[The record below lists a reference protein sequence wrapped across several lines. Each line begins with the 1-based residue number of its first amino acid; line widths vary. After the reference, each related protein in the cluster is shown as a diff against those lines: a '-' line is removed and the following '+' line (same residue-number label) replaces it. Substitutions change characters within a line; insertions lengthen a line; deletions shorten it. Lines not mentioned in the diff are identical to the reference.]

1 MYIYNTTFFIHES
14 RLPEVLHWLKTR
26 FIPET
31 QRDNLLLQPRMLRAI
46 TSTDSDEMSYAV
58 QFEADSLADIN
69 QWRATIEPPLMQ
81 EMSFTFL
88 TAVSTFSTIM
98 EIENINEPYGE
109 ADSMNEE
116 NKEMVNE

>member
-1 MYIYNTTFFIHES
+1 MVNNYIYNTTFFIHES

-26 FIPET
+26 FIQEA
-31 QRDNLLLQPRMLRAI
+31 QRDNLLRQPRMLRAI

-81 EMSFTFL
+81 EMNFTFL

-98 EIENINEPYGE
+98 EIENIN
-109 ADSMNEE
+109 DQMN
-116 NKEMVNE
+116 K